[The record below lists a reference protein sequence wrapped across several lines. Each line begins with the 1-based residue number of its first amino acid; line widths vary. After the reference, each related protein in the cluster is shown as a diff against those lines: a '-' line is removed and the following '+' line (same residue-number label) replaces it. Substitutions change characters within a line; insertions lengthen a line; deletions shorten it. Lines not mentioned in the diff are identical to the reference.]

1 MKNLFQFL
9 IGKVQPGAVGLVT
22 TMAVGSFNSSQVRY
36 NGNLCCHSRKYGNR
50 VDWVSIPHR

>member
-22 TMAVGSFNSSQVRY
+22 TMAVGSFNSS
-36 NGNLCCHSRKYGNR
+36 
-50 VDWVSIPHR
+50 